1 MSIERSGGALGLRRR
16 FTLGAS
22 SHDDGEPPE
31 EGFGAQPRSANL
43 SRLFRNR
50 LSVVGFVTLGLVVLA
65 VLIGPLIWTASPT
78 DQDLANAIATPSG
91 THPLGT
97 DTNGRDVLARVLH
110 GGRLSLAIA
119 FCAVAGAAFLG
130 TLIGL
135 MCGFLRGPVDMVVMR
150 VMDVMMAFP
159 SLVLAISIV
168 AIAGPTPVNVAIA
181 VGVPSIPF
189 FARLTRSVVISVRER
204 EYVLAARAAG
214 VRGWRIMTRH
224 VLRNSLSAVIVA
236 TALSFGFALLEVAT
250 LGFLGLGV
258 QPPQAEWGSMLVD
271 ANQYLLSSPTVLIVP
286 GLVIGITAIAGNLVG
301 DALNDALDP
310 ST

>member
-16 FTLGAS
+16 MTLGPSRDEGPVDLGRGAA
-22 SHDDGEPPE
+22 GERR
-31 EGFGAQPRSANL
+31 QKVR
-43 SRLFRNR
+43 RLFRNR
-50 LSVVGFVTLGLVVLA
+50 LSIVGFATLGLIALA
-65 VLIGPLIWTASPT
+65 VLVGPLVWTASPT
-78 DQDLANAIATPSG
+78 DQDLANALATPSG
-91 THPLGT
+91 AHPLGT

-119 FCAVAGAAFLG
+119 LAAVAGAALAG

-135 MCGFLRGPVDMVVMR
+135 VAGFLRGLPDTILMR
-150 VMDVMMAFP
+150 FMDVMLAFP
-159 SLVLAISIV
+159 SLILAISIV

-204 EYVLAARAAG
+204 EYVLAARAGG
-214 VRGWRIMTRH
+214 VRRWRIMTRH

-236 TALSFGFALLEVAT
+236 IALSFGFALLDVAT

-258 QPPQAEWGSMLVD
+258 QAPQAEWGAMLVD
-271 ANQYLLSSPTVLIVP
+271 ANQYLLSSPAVLIVP

-310 ST
+310 SS